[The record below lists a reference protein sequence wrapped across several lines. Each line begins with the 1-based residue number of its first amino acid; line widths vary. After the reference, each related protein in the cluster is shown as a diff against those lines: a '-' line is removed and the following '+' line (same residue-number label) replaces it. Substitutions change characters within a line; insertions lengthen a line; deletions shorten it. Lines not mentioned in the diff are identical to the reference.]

1 MEQAKAQRAS
11 LQERWRSKKMGLIRF
26 SDLHCREVINLCDG
40 ARLGE
45 VCDLVFDPVCGQ
57 ITAIVVP
64 GQGGLLGMFSRQDQ
78 EIPWQCIETLG
89 EDYILVKFH
98 P

>member
-1 MEQAKAQRAS
+1 MERAKAQKAS
-11 LQERWRSKKMGLIRF
+11 SQEHWGSDKMGLIRF

-89 EDYILVKFH
+89 EDSILVKFH
-98 P
+98 A

>member
-1 MEQAKAQRAS
+1 MERAKAQKAS
-11 LQERWRSKKMGLIRF
+11 SQEHWGSDKMGLIRF

-57 ITAIVVP
+57 SP
-64 GQGGLLGMFSRQDQ
+64 PLLCQGRGACWGCFHGR
-78 EIPWQCIETLG
+78 IR
-89 EDYILVKFH
+89 KFRGNASKRWEKIIFW
-98 P
+98 

>member
-1 MEQAKAQRAS
+1 MERAKAQRAS
-11 LQERWRSKKMGLIRF
+11 SQEHWGSDKMGLIRF

-89 EDYILVKFH
+89 EDYILVKFRE
-98 P
+98 

>member
-1 MEQAKAQRAS
+1 MERAKAQKATS
-11 LQERWRSKKMGLIRF
+11 QERWGSDKMGLIRF

-98 P
+98 G

>member
-1 MEQAKAQRAS
+1 MERAKAQKAS
-11 LQERWRSKKMGLIRF
+11 SQERWGGDNMGLIRF

-98 P
+98 R

>member
-1 MEQAKAQRAS
+1 MERAKAQKATS
-11 LQERWRSKKMGLIRF
+11 QERWGSDNMGLIRF

-98 P
+98 G

>member
-1 MEQAKAQRAS
+1 MEC
-11 LQERWRSKKMGLIRF
+11 LRF

-45 VCDLVFDPVCGQ
+45 VIDLVIDPVGGN

-64 GQGGLLGMFSRQDQ
+64 GRGGLLNMFSREDCV
-78 EIPWQCIETLG
+78 IPWNCIETLG
-89 EDYILVKFH
+89 EDYILVRWRK
-98 P
+98 

>member
-1 MEQAKAQRAS
+1 MERAKAQKAS
-11 LQERWRSKKMGLIRF
+11 SQERWGSDKMGLIRF

-89 EDYILVKFH
+89 EDYILVKFRA
-98 P
+98 

>member
-1 MEQAKAQRAS
+1 MERAKARKATS
-11 LQERWRSKKMGLIRF
+11 QERWGSDKMGLIRF

-98 P
+98 A